1 MCFLCRV
8 EARVLGSLW
17 DLTYAHVCTR
27 NRVTKS
33 NPPLNSAHPYCPYVS
48 VTPIHVS
55 GNVKK
60 NTENVCG
67 LFLWESWERRTVKK
81 GIKRYFICVSFN
93 PGFSHLHTVTEGKQ
107 KSLLLLCVLFC
118 VCCVCV
124 CLQFI
129 FSCYIVLFTFGQ
141 KQCLSTEEN
150 SREANIATANET
162 WQRICNFI

>member
-1 MCFLCRV
+1 M
-8 EARVLGSLW
+8 
-17 DLTYAHVCTR
+17 CTR

-33 NPPLNSAHPYCPYVS
+33 NPSLNSAHLYCPYVS

-60 NTENVCG
+60 KTLKMSVDFSSESHEREEPWRKESRDTSSVCPLIQGFLTCVQLRKEN
-67 LFLWESWERRTVKK
+67 KK
-81 GIKRYFICVSFN
+81 LV
-93 PGFSHLHTVTEGKQ
+93 VVV
-107 KSLLLLCVLFC
+107 CVLFC
-118 VCCVCV
+118 VCWVCI

-162 WQRICNFI
+162 WQRICNFM